1 LRSLIIEHP
10 IRNDWKLA
18 ADLKPAEQS
27 ATTYRFRVE
36 VPSKETKT
44 FAVEESHPTTV
55 QYQLSN
61 LNPDLIQVFTSNR
74 ELTPGIESALRQ
86 ILARKDAIAA
96 LKANLASRQSDLN
109 RIFQDQER
117 LRENMKVL
125 KGTRE
130 EKALTTQYTRQLVE
144 QEQRLGALRTE
155 IAALDAQVKAAQ
167 QELDKTIE
175 TLAFEADL

>member
-1 LRSLIIEHP
+1 M
-10 IRNDWKLA
+10 
-18 ADLKPAEQS
+18 
-27 ATTYRFRVE
+27 
-36 VPSKETKT
+36 
-44 FAVEESHPTTV
+44 
-55 QYQLSN
+55 
-61 LNPDLIQVFTSNR
+61 FTSNR
-74 ELTPGIESALRQ
+74 ELTPEIESALRQ

-96 LKANLASRQSDLN
+96 LKADLASRQSDLN